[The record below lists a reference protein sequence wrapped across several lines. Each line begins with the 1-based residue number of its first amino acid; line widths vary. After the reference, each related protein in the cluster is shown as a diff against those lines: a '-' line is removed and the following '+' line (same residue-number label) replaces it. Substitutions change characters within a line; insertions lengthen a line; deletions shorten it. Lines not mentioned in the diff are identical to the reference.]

1 MEEVITLDGRQ
12 FRLTTNRPLTIL
24 EKEQA
29 IADIKKQTSTITNLG
44 RIQTLVQTC
53 ATITMLAP
61 ANITVTDITIGTVD
75 CVTGPT
81 CPDLVCTNA
90 ECEPSESVT
99 VVVTFENS
107 GDVNGSIIP
116 TLTVN
121 GGIPIDPTET
131 TPITVP
137 KATGTPPAIPGT
149 ATATFTDVPLARGEN
164 NVCVNW

>member
-12 FRLTTNRPLTIL
+12 FRLTTDRPLTIL

-29 IADIKKQTSTITNLG
+29 IADIKKQTGTITNLG

-53 ATITMLAP
+53 ATITVLAP
-61 ANITVTDITIGTVD
+61 ANITVTGITIDGVD
-75 CVTGPT
+75 CIEGCTGTCVDSCPT
-81 CPDLVCTNA
+81 TA
-90 ECEPSESVT
+90 T

-107 GDVNGSIIP
+107 GNVDGSIIP

-121 GGIPIDPTET
+121 GGTPIYPEEV

-137 KATGTPPAIPGT
+137 KATGTPPTIPGT
-149 ATATFTDVPLARGEN
+149 AIATFTGVSLARGEN